1 MGRFACKYYSL
12 YIVSFGCHRA
22 HCDLSDISILWPV
35 LLKKFSFSP
44 LSAAEGG
51 IRTMFASFAVI
62 GGSEVGGCV
71 KDGAYGLVEQG
82 DEAFRV
88 WCDVSNRLAA

>member
-1 MGRFACKYYSL
+1 M
-12 YIVSFGCHRA
+12 SFGCYRA
-22 HCDLSDISILWPV
+22 HYDSGNTSIFWPV
-35 LLKKFSFSP
+35 LLKKISFSP

-88 WCDVSNRLAA
+88 WRDVSNRLAA